1 MDQPA
6 ETPTRSLNYGVLG
19 FIAMSYVIVGLI
31 GGFATFAVKL
41 PHDRS
46 LAREAAL
53 DAALATNGDQAALA
67 ALEKRLGDSAPALKG
82 ATAAD
87 LPARVAAERTA
98 MRARFRVE
106 ADDLAFRLRIVIAMI
121 TISAAGFGLAMAG
134 TVRKRPA
141 GAG

>member
-6 ETPTRSLNYGVLG
+6 GTPTRRLNYGVMG

-31 GGFATFAVKL
+31 GGFSTFAVKL

-46 LAREAAL
+46 AAREAAL
-53 DAALATNGDQAALA
+53 DAALATNADPAALA
-67 ALEKRLGDSAPALKG
+67 ALNKRLGDSAEALKG

-87 LPARVAAERTA
+87 LPARVAAERAA
-98 MRARFRVE
+98 MRTRFRAE

-121 TISAAGFGLAMAG
+121 TLSAAGFGLAMAG
-134 TVRKRPA
+134 TARRRD
-141 GAG
+141 